1 MKDTKEKK
9 EIKEKIYGGVV
20 VKKLPKSE
28 IEITA
33 DMPAVVFDAY
43 RQAALRNINQSI
55 TIDGFR
61 KGNVPEKVLLTKV
74 GEKTVLEEMAE
85 LALSDAYPAI
95 VLDHALDPVGRPEIS
110 ITKMAAG
117 NPLEFKIRTAVMPEV
132 TLGDYKKNAQETPT
146 QKEAKGPTSISEKEI
161 DEALVQFKKSHA
173 EHDHDKDEHT
183 DEGHNHA
190 SFDTPEFRQK
200 IKEALIENKRMD
212 AIEKR
217 RIAMADRIVE
227 TATIDLPRVL
237 IESETNRIE
246 NQFKEDISRMG
257 VNLDDY
263 LKSAKKTLD
272 DLRKE
277 WAPHGEKKAKLQLAL
292 NKIAELEKIEVEEK
306 EIEAEVAHILEHY
319 KDADRARA
327 HAYAA
332 GVLTNEKVFQ
342 FLEKLTEE
350 RGK

>member
-1 MKDTKEKK
+1 MKDTQET
-9 EIKEKIYGGVV
+9 IYGNVV

-33 DMPAVVFDAY
+33 DMPAAIFDSY
-43 RQAALRNINQSI
+43 RPVALKNINTSI

-61 KGNVPEKVLLTKV
+61 KGNVPEKVLLAKV

-85 LALSDAYPAI
+85 LALSNAYPAI
-95 VLDHALDPVGRPEIS
+95 VIDHVLDPVGRPEIS
-110 ITKMAAG
+110 ITKIALG
-117 NPLEFKIRTAVMPEV
+117 NPFEFKIRTAVMPEV
-132 TLGDYKKNAQETPT
+132 TLGDYKKIATEMLAPKTGT
-146 QKEAKGPTSISEKEI
+146 KDEKESEDGKLAVSEKEI
-161 DEALVQFKKSHA
+161 DEALANFKKSHE
-173 EHDHDKDEHT
+173 EHGHEHEHSQDHA
-183 DEGHNHA
+183 GHDHA
-190 SFDTPEFRQK
+190 SFDTPELRQK
-200 IKEALIENKRMD
+200 IKDALIENKRMD

-217 RIAMADRIVE
+217 RITMSDKIVE
-227 TATIDLPRVL
+227 SATIDLPRVL

-246 NQFKEDISRMG
+246 AQFKEDISRMG

-272 DLRKE
+272 DLRTE

-292 NKIAELEKIEVEEK
+292 NKIAELEKIRAEEK
-306 EIEAEVAHILEHY
+306 EIEAEVTHILEHY

-342 FLEKLTEE
+342 FLEKLTA
-350 RGK
+350 